1 MSNGTSTG
9 RQAGERR
16 DALRLLVLIPDQPD
30 GNGMPFARRQSISL
44 EQRFGV
50 KVTRFFLRDRM
61 HPVRL
66 WQARRELRAL
76 LRRER
81 PQVVHV
87 HYGSMAA
94 FFTVMSTNLPVVI
107 TFHGSDLNPTPT
119 DGRLRD
125 FFGRLLSQLAV
136 LRAAA
141 VICVS
146 EGLFKRLWWRRSV
159 ARVMPLGV
167 DLELFRPLDRETCR
181 RELGWTGPE
190 RVLLFNANNP
200 ALKRLD
206 IAQAVVQQL
215 NAQGMSVRLEVLRGG
230 IDPDHM
236 PVLMNG
242 ADALLLCSDQEGSPT
257 MVKEAMGCNLPVVS
271 SDVGDVR
278 QRLRDVRPGA
288 VVEQEVDALAKA
300 LSEVLRDGRRSN
312 GRELAAR
319 NGIDSRKSD
328 EETYGFLCAL
338 AK

>member
-1 MSNGTSTG
+1 
-9 RQAGERR
+9 
-16 DALRLLVLIPDQPD
+16 
-30 GNGMPFARRQSISL
+30 
-44 EQRFGV
+44 
-50 KVTRFFLRDRM
+50 
-61 HPVRL
+61 
-66 WQARRELRAL
+66 
-76 LRRER
+76 
-81 PQVVHV
+81 
-87 HYGSMAA
+87 
-94 FFTVMSTNLPVVI
+94 
-107 TFHGSDLNPTPT
+107 
-119 DGRLRD
+119 
-125 FFGRLLSQLAV
+125 V